1 MLNGKNVGIIRTGSS
16 ALMKRP
22 EELEMA
28 FAPDAD
34 IYETEEAFVVKLD
47 MPGAQKDSL
56 NLLLESKRLIIRGE
70 VSGQFQEQG
79 RILYCE
85 ILKKKYYREFNL
97 GNGIQMEKIVAQ
109 FDGGVLTVTL
119 PKNEEVK
126 SREIH
131 IL

>member
-1 MLNGKNVGIIRTGSS
+1 
-16 ALMKRP
+16 
-22 EELEMA
+22 MA